1 MASSGINGCSPTRAS
16 VGALTRCFFGCS
28 SGCEFSLSGYVAAL
42 GNDFGWQA
50 RLSGIEKFLD
60 RIAWCGELVRDR
72 FVGKVDFAQAKRGQ
86 LVEALLDRQVEMTPM
101 LGEILNDAIGE
112 HDHETMA
119 SRPGFEPYVD
129 RPHLQMHRFAL
140 AKGPLDEG

>member
-1 MASSGINGCSPTRAS
+1 MDTQAS
-16 VGALTRCFFGCS
+16 VGALTRCFFDCS

-60 RIAWCGELVRDR
+60 RVAWCGELVRDR
-72 FVGKVDFAQAKRGQ
+72 FVGKMDFAQAKRGQ
-86 LVEALLDRQVEMTPM
+86 LVEALLDRQVEMTPV

-119 SRPGFEPYVD
+119 SRPGFEPYSV
-129 RPHLQMHRFAL
+129 RINPG
-140 AKGPLDEG
+140 KGKEM